1 LQGRNEVVDELANL
15 GFGWAMVPPGSF
27 MQELHE
33 PSITKALAKASR
45 TVESSQGTMSPVES
59 ISESP
64 KDMKIYS
71 DWHTS
76 FMIRLKT
83 GDLLEDK
90 DEREL
95 LRCQARVYTLVN
107 NELFWQSTNGTLIQ
121 CILLD
126 EGCAI
131 L

>member
-1 LQGRNEVVDELANL
+1 
-15 GFGWAMVPPGSF
+15 
-27 MQELHE
+27 
-33 PSITKALAKASR
+33 LAKASR
-45 TVESSQGTMSPVES
+45 MAESSQGTTSSVES

-83 GDLLEDK
+83 GDLPEDK

-95 LRCQARVYTLVN
+95 LRRQARVYTLVN
-107 NELFWQSTNGTLIQ
+107 NELFW
-121 CILLD
+121 
-126 EGCAI
+126 
-131 L
+131 